1 MSNEELIAKYE
12 KEISD
17 NEEKLT
23 DDSLSSIEKEMIR
36 SKIRSLNLNI
46 TAMKMQENKYDCIFT
61 YREIND
67 IIIGENK

>member
-12 KEISD
+12 KEIAD

-46 TAMKMQENKYDCIFT
+46 TAMKIQEN
-61 YREIND
+61 N
-67 IIIGENK
+67 